1 MKKITT
7 VAAALA
13 LMTSSLLPTSVL
25 AQEGQQYLPE
35 FHNLGDG
42 SENLALNM
50 KVSASS
56 NEGTAGRFENAA
68 VDGNMSTRWAS
79 RAGTNDSDVDQTWY
93 CVDLGKV
100 MDINKIDIHWESRP
114 NKFKIQISEDGE
126 QWRDLGEVIDRD
138 QWQYRL
144 FNL

>member
-25 AQEGQQYLPE
+25 AQEGQLNLPE
-35 FHNLGDG
+35 FQDLGDG

-100 MDINKIDIHWESRP
+100 MDINRSTFTGNPDRISSRSRSLRMAS
-114 NKFKIQISEDGE
+114 NG
-126 QWRDLGEVIDRD
+126 VI
-138 QWQYRL
+138 WAM
-144 FNL
+144 

>member
-25 AQEGQQYLPE
+25 AQEGQLNLPE
-35 FHNLGDG
+35 FQDLGDG

-56 NEGTAGRFENAA
+56 NEGTAGKCRCGWQHVHA
-68 VDGNMSTRWAS
+68 
-79 RAGTNDSDVDQTWY
+79 
-93 CVDLGKV
+93 LGFPRR
-100 MDINKIDIHWESRP
+100 H
-114 NKFKIQISEDGE
+114 Q
-126 QWRDLGEVIDRD
+126 
-138 QWQYRL
+138 
-144 FNL
+144 

>member
-7 VAAALA
+7 VAAAFTVL
-13 LMTSSLLPTSVL
+13 TSSLLPTSVL
-25 AQEGQQYLPE
+25 AQEGQLSLPE
-35 FHNLGDG
+35 FQDLGDG

-68 VDGNMSTRWAS
+68 VDGNMSTRWLPAPAPMTAMS
-79 RAGTNDSDVDQTWY
+79 IRHGIVSTW
-93 CVDLGKV
+93 GKV

-114 NKFKIQISEDGE
+114 NKFQDP
-126 QWRDLGEVIDRD
+126 DL
-138 QWQYRL
+138 
-144 FNL
+144 

>member
-25 AQEGQQYLPE
+25 AQEGQLNLPE
-35 FHNLGDG
+35 FQDLGDG

-68 VDGNMSTRWAS
+68 VDGNMSTR
-79 RAGTNDSDVDQTWY
+79 
-93 CVDLGKV
+93 
-100 MDINKIDIHWESRP
+100 
-114 NKFKIQISEDGE
+114 
-126 QWRDLGEVIDRD
+126 
-138 QWQYRL
+138 
-144 FNL
+144 